1 MIQYIDKAAVVEEI
15 KKKLDKHSKLHSLF
29 AYQKIKSMNEFIE
42 LVREM
47 RNAQKEYFRTRDK
60 NVLLKSK
67 ELERKVDSF
76 LAWQVI
82 NQQTTLF

>member
-1 MIQYIDKAAVVEEI
+1 
-15 KKKLDKHSKLHSLF
+15 
-29 AYQKIKSMNEFIE
+29 MNKFIE

-47 RNAQKEYFRTRDK
+47 RNAQKEYFKTRDK
-60 NVLLKSK
+60 SALLKSK

-76 LAWQVI
+76 LTQQVI

>member
-1 MIQYIDKAAVVEEI
+1 MLGSFMADF
-15 KKKLDKHSKLHSLF
+15 LF
-29 AYQKIKSMNEFIE
+29 GKNRCMNEFIE

-47 RNAQKEYFRTRDK
+47 RNAQKEYFKTRDK
-60 NVLLKSK
+60 SVLLKSK

-82 NQQTTLF
+82 NQQTTRF

>member
-1 MIQYIDKAAVVEEI
+1 MLGSFMADF
-15 KKKLDKHSKLHSLF
+15 LF
-29 AYQKIKSMNEFIE
+29 GKNRRMNEFIE

-47 RNAQKEYFRTRDK
+47 RNAQKEYFKTRDK
-60 NVLLKSK
+60 SVLLKSK

>member
-1 MIQYIDKAAVVEEI
+1 
-15 KKKLDKHSKLHSLF
+15 
-29 AYQKIKSMNEFIE
+29 MNEFIE

-47 RNAQKEYFRTRDK
+47 RNAQKEYFKTRDT

-76 LAWQVI
+76 LAWQVLT
-82 NQQTTLF
+82 QQTSRF

>member
-1 MIQYIDKAAVVEEI
+1 MLGSFMADF
-15 KKKLDKHSKLHSLF
+15 LF
-29 AYQKIKSMNEFIE
+29 GKNRRMNEFIE

-47 RNAQKEYFRTRDK
+47 RNAQKEYFKTRDK

-76 LAWQVI
+76 LAWQGI